1 MSGQQA
7 TSATPAMPQVEM
19 PEKFMQGGSKGTA
32 NKNSLALNTNST
44 SPLSAMAV
52 PPSTTYSDIFSGK
65 NAITPSTGK
74 YSDILS
80 TTSLASPMT
89 SFTPPNTP
97 LVPAI
102 TKVIPDSNTYS
113 SDYYSG
119 GGGSSN

>member
-32 NKNSLALNTNST
+32 NKNYLALNTNST

-52 PPSTTYSDIFSGK
+52 PPSTTYSDIF
-65 NAITPSTGK
+65 
-74 YSDILS
+74 S

-113 SDYYSG
+113 SDYYNGG